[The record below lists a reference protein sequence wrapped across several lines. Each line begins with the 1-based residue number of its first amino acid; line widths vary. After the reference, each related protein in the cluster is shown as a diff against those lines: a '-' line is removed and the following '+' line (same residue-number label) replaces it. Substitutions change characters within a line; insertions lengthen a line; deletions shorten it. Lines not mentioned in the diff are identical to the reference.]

1 MPPPTATK
9 RDHEEDGGGTEVVD
23 TNKKQV
29 KLSAIFKPKPKSDAG
44 GIVDKPVVKSQPD
57 ETTSTSVNRSTEVT
71 IQSLIDL
78 ADAHSSWLALFKTE
92 LEKPH
97 MKALERF
104 LQSEMR
110 SSKVFPPPPRI
121 FAWAALTPFTEIRVV
136 ILGQDPYHDDGQAM
150 GLCFSVPEG
159 IRVPP
164 SLVNIYKEL
173 EADIDGF
180 RRPKHGM
187 LEGWARQGVLLL
199 NTALTVRAHQA
210 ASHSGKG
217 WEAFTD
223 AIIRAISS
231 ELDGVVFILWGAH
244 AHKRE
249 PMVDG
254 KKHIVLKSV
263 HPSPLSASRGFFGCK
278 HFSSANAYLASKGKP
293 TIDWH
298 LQ

>member
-9 RDHEEDGGGTEVVD
+9 RENENDGGGGDVE
-23 TNKKQV
+23 NNGKKQV
-29 KLSAIFKPKPKSDAG
+29 KLSAIFKPKPKNDAN
-44 GIVDKPVVKSQPD
+44 GILVESAVKSQLDQPVN
-57 ETTSTSVNRSTEVT
+57 TSANSADEVT
-71 IQSLIDL
+71 IQGLIDL
-78 ADAHSSWLALFKTE
+78 ADAHPSWLSIFRTE
-92 LEKPH
+92 LTKPH

-104 LQSEMR
+104 LQSELK

-121 FAWAALTPFTEIRVV
+121 FAWAALTPFSGIRVV

-159 IRVPP
+159 IRIPP

-187 LEGWARQGVLLL
+187 LEDWARQGVLLL

-223 AIIRAISS
+223 ALIRAISS

-249 PMVDG
+249 PMIDG
-254 KKHIVLKSV
+254 KKHLVLKSV

-293 TIDWH
+293 TINWH